1 MAVNVYDIL
10 NAARSEAGYEDR
22 IPEINQDN
30 LANLSQLAPTE
41 LNDFIGVIAKIVK
54 QYVYDTTFDSSDNPF
69 AEFYQEKLPVGA
81 SVEDLYVDLITGDVP
96 KWNDDG
102 SYALSRKLPTVAE
115 LYHNENYEMQY
126 KVSTSF
132 AQMKSAFL
140 TEGGVNSLINRIKGT
155 LNSSAQYDL
164 FLECLRLLA
173 TAFNHG
179 AYTYRVGFD
188 YTTEAEIQRLLRDI
202 KNTAKDFTFMNNKYN
217 YFGFNTKAKESDI
230 VIITKPDVVSHIDV
244 DYLAGVFNMSKAEI
258 KDRIIYIP
266 DGYGFDGYINTID
279 DGGGNELTI
288 EPFMI
293 IMDKRLL
300 RIFPTLME
308 GSSIYNP
315 ASLVDNTFLTLM
327 YIFSYSLFMNAIV
340 YCAIPEN
347 RRNRGAVKSLR
358 DGVAFGIYV
367 DPNIANVKVSSNLVF
382 DEDINRYIPVSLA
395 NDITMESAINTD
407 GEVYSVTVVPE
418 ESGYTAMAEFPN
430 GDGSMVTINDEL
442 VAGRPYTLSIKNR
455 TLAPDE
461 DFSKFYFFGLNA
473 KISGGRK
480 SDEKK

>member
-1 MAVNVYDIL
+1 MVLLDGKYIDERRYARAYVNDKVRFSHWGRIKIRAMLRMQHISDADI
-10 NAARSEAGYEDR
+10 NEALED
-22 IPEINQDN
+22 IDIQQYMEV
-30 LANLSQLAPTE
+30 LA
-41 LNDFIGVIAKIVK
+41 DVIAAKRRSI
-54 QYVYDTTFDSSDNPF
+54 D
-69 AEFYQEKLPVGA
+69 
-81 SVEDLYVDLITGDVP
+81 
-96 KWNDDG
+96 DDG

-179 AYTYRVGFD
+179 AYTYRVGFG
-188 YTTEAEIQRLLRDI
+188 YETSAQIQTLLRDI
-202 KNTAKDFTFMNNKYN
+202 KNTVKDFTFMNNRYN
-217 YFGFNTKAKESDI
+217 YFGFNTKTKESDI

-266 DGYGFDGYINTID
+266 DGYGFDGYFDSID
-279 DGGGNELTI
+279 NLGNIT
-288 EPFMI
+288 PFMI
-293 IMDKRLL
+293 IMDKRML

-308 GSSIYNP
+308 GGSMYNP

-340 YCAIPEN
+340 YCSIDYSTNDNSKNKKLLLGDTKA
-347 RRNRGAVKSLR
+347 A
-358 DGVAFGIYV
+358 DFGFMF
-367 DPNIANVKVSSNLVF
+367 DPDIVVRTSSNLVYNETLETYV
-382 DEDINRYIPVSLA
+382 DKDMDMTSELTMLLSLLNA
-395 NDITMESAINTD
+395 D
-407 GEVYSVTVVPE
+407 GKVYSITIKPSSAGVI
-418 ESGYTAMAEFPN
+418 SGIVYN
-430 GDGSMVTINDEL
+430 GDGSYEE
-442 VAGRPYTLSIKNR
+442 LSIPVYVNEEYTFTMKYR
-455 TLAPDE
+455 AIYPDFE
-461 DFSKFYFFGLNA
+461 N
-473 KISGGRK
+473 KIFEYNIPRISFV
-480 SDEKK
+480 SA

>member
-1 MAVNVYDIL
+1 MAINVYDVL
-10 NAARSEAGYEDR
+10 NAARAEAGYEDR

-30 LANLSQLAPTE
+30 LANLSQLPPTQ

-96 KWNDDG
+96 KWDDDG

-164 FLECLRLLA
+164 FLQCLRLLA
-173 TAFNHG
+173 TAFNHD
-179 AYTYRVGFD
+179 AFTYRIGFG
-188 YTTEAEIQRLLRDI
+188 YESSAQIQTLLRDI
-202 KNTAKDFTFMNNKYN
+202 KNTVKDFSFMNTKYN
-217 YFGFNTKAKESDI
+217 YFGFNTKAKSDDI

-266 DGYGFDGYINTID
+266 DGYGFDGYVYTTD
-279 DGGGNELTI
+279 MGAKYK
-288 EPFMI
+288 PFMI
-293 IMDKRLL
+293 VCDKRML

-308 GSSIYNP
+308 GGSMYNP
-315 ASLVDNTFLTLM
+315 ASLVDNTFLTIM
-327 YIFSYSLFMNAIV
+327 YIFSYSLFMNALV
-340 YCAIPEN
+340 YCEFVDPDNNSEN
-347 RRNRGAVKSLR
+347 STYFDNYSYFRGIISDTSKVEIKSL
-358 DGVAFGIYV
+358 
-367 DPNIANVKVSSNLVF
+367 SSNLDVIVT
-382 DEDINRYIPVSLA
+382 EGVAEISPK
-395 NDITMESAINTD
+395 ESYDYHNID
-407 GEVYSVTVVPE
+407 GEVFTIKVKNIDDEVAVVTIKNPGDDGPTTTTVEIAPGAE
-418 ESGYTAMAEFPN
+418 YTA
-430 GDGSMVTINDEL
+430 
-442 VAGRPYTLSIKNR
+442 SIKYRLVYHYPYEGN
-455 TLAPDE
+455 TTSMFTTSN
-461 DFSKFYFFGLNA
+461 DFRVS
-473 KISGGRK
+473 ISSGA
-480 SDEKK
+480 

>member
-1 MAVNVYDIL
+1 MAVDVYEIL
-10 NAARSEAGYEDR
+10 NAARADAGYEDR
-22 IPEINQDN
+22 IPEINQEN
-30 LANLSQLAPTE
+30 LANLSQLPPTQ

-96 KWNDDG
+96 KWDDDG
-102 SYALSRKLPTVAE
+102 SYALSKKLPTVAE

-179 AYTYRVGFD
+179 AYTYRMGFGYESSAD
-188 YTTEAEIQRLLRDI
+188 IQTLLRDI
-202 KNTAKDFTFMNNKYN
+202 KNTVKDFTFMNNKYN
-217 YFGFNTKAKESDI
+217 YFGFNTKTKESDI

-266 DGYGFDGYINTID
+266 DGYGFDGYFSEVNDVTNIK
-279 DGGGNELTI
+279 
-288 EPFMI
+288 PFMI
-293 IMDKRLL
+293 IMDKRML

-308 GSSIYNP
+308 GGSMYNP

-340 YCAIPEN
+340 YCSIGE
-347 RRNRGAVKSLR
+347 VESLP
-358 DGVAFGIYV
+358 VTPMILGIKA
-367 DPNIANVKVSSNLVF
+367 DPSIVVRTSSNLVYNAAF
-382 DEDINRYIPVSLA
+382 HSYIDKNTSFGVSDVETFKSLA
-395 NDITMESAINTD
+395 NAD
-407 GEVYSVTVVPE
+407 GSIYSVTVKSDKVITITG
-418 ESGYTAMAEFPN
+418 SVKN
-430 GDGSMVTINDEL
+430 GDGSVQNIDLTIPANEEYTFSMKYRALIPDGGATAFSL
-442 VAGRPYTLSIKNR
+442 VYPSIEI
-455 TLAPDE
+455 TTD
-461 DFSKFYFFGLNA
+461 
-473 KISGGRK
+473 
-480 SDEKK
+480 

>member
-10 NAARSEAGYEDR
+10 NAARAEAGYEDR

-30 LANLSQLAPTE
+30 LANLSQLPPTQ

-96 KWNDDG
+96 KWDDDG

-179 AYTYRVGFD
+179 AYTYRLG
-188 YTTEAEIQRLLRDI
+188 YNYMTSAGIQELLRDI
-202 KNTAKDFTFMNNKYN
+202 KNTVKDFTFMNTKYN
-217 YFGFNTKAKESDI
+217 YFGFNTKTRESDI

-266 DGYGFDGYINTID
+266 DSYGFDGYAYTD
-279 DGGGNELTI
+279 EKTGVTFK
-288 EPFMI
+288 PFMI
-293 IMDKRLL
+293 ILDKRML

-308 GSSIYNP
+308 GGSMYNP

-340 YCAIPEN
+340 YCE
-347 RRNRGAVKSLR
+347 GASGNTKSSADTNPPPDILITR
-358 DGVAFGIYV
+358 TDGDYEVT
-367 DPNIANVKVSSNLVF
+367 VSSNLIQNSNQEVGGWV
-382 DEDINRYIPVSLA
+382 PVSSLTYR
-395 NDITMESAINTD
+395 NID
-407 GEVYSVTVVPE
+407 GEVFSAKIVNNGNVPLTA
-418 ESGYTAMAEFPN
+418 SLIGYDAEGYDIHN
-430 GDGSMVTINDEL
+430 VITINPGETKSASLKYRYICHYYDVEEDRL
-442 VAGRPYTLSIKNR
+442 LTGFNTERSGISI
-455 TLAPDE
+455 APA
-461 DFSKFYFFGLNA
+461 S
-473 KISGGRK
+473 
-480 SDEKK
+480 

>member
-10 NAARSEAGYEDR
+10 NAARAEAGYEDR

-30 LANLSQLAPTE
+30 LANLSQLPPTQ

-54 QYVYDTTFDSSDNPF
+54 QYVYDTTFDSLDNPF

-96 KWNDDG
+96 KWDDDG

-179 AYTYRVGFD
+179 AYTYRIGFG
-188 YTTEAEIQRLLRDI
+188 YETNAQIQTLLRDI
-202 KNTAKDFTFMNNKYN
+202 KNTVKDFTFMNNRYN

-266 DGYGFDGYINTID
+266 DGYGFDGFINT
-279 DGGGNELTI
+279 LTI
-288 EPFMI
+288 DSNATDVINPFMI
-293 IMDKRLL
+293 IMDKRML

-308 GSSIYNP
+308 GGSMYNP

-340 YCAIPEN
+340 YCSTGEVYTRPTETFMVVL
-347 RRNRGAVKSLR
+347 NRGVS
-358 DGVAFGIYV
+358 DSDVISY
-367 DPNIANVKVSSNLVF
+367 SSNLEKVTDSSGVIF
-382 DEDINRYIPVSLA
+382 TPKSDFNIC
-395 NDITMESAINTD
+395 D
-407 GEVYSVTVVPE
+407 GEVYSIKVKPSTVNYVIE
-418 ESGYTAMAEFPN
+418 YNDVN
-430 GDGSMVTINDEL
+430 GDGSSTRVEKVL
-442 VAGRPYTLSIKNR
+442 EVGEEYTFTFKYRAIVPN
-455 TLAPDE
+455 E
-461 DFSKFYFFGLNA
+461 DFTVFSNNYEEVN
-473 KISGGRK
+473 ISPA
-480 SDEKK
+480 S

>member
-30 LANLSQLAPTE
+30 LSNLSQLPPTQ

-179 AYTYRVGFD
+179 AYTYRVDFD
-188 YTTEAEIQRLLRDI
+188 YTSEDEIQRLLRDI
-202 KNTAKDFTFMNNKYN
+202 KNTVKDFTFMNNKYN
-217 YFGFNTKAKESDI
+217 YFGFNTKTNESDI

-279 DGGGNELTI
+279 LGGGNETTI

-347 RRNRGAVKSLR
+347 RRSANSLR
-358 DGVAFGIYV
+358 ADADYGIYV
-367 DPNIANVKVSSNLVF
+367 DTELFDSVKASPNLVY
-382 DEDINRYIPVSLA
+382 DEDNKCYIPKALSGDSFDFDTLV
-395 NDITMESAINTD
+395 NTD
-407 GEVYSVTVVPE
+407 GEVYSVTVVPKTE
-418 ESGYTAMAEFPN
+418 GISVHAEFYN
-430 GDGSMVTINDEL
+430 GDGSPVTIEDDLAPN
-442 VAGRPYTLSIKNR
+442 VPYTLSIKNR
-455 TLAPDE
+455 TLYPNE
-461 DFSKFYFFGLNA
+461 DFSKFNLFILNA
-473 KISGGRK
+473 EISGG
-480 SDEKK
+480 SEDNAKK